1 MSDDK
6 QGRYKKKIFVNVTPE
21 MHQYVKLMAE
31 RQNTSMNDIIRQAI
45 REYLNAQEDLIT
57 SRSRLGRTVLGRLE
71 TMQHHFLNDY
81 LHAAS
86 ILLAGIILL
95 DTRRGGV
102 KGSDALQEIT
112 RLAEHARQE
121 LRRALK
127 SEG

>member
-1 MSDDK
+1 MTENTK
-6 QGRYKKKIFVNVTPE
+6 YPKELRVQVTEE
-21 MHQYVKLMAE
+21 MHQFATLLAQ
-31 RQNTSMNDIIRQAI
+31 RHRTSLSDVVRQAM
-45 REYLNAQEDLIT
+45 REYLDTQEDIIT
-57 SRSRLGRTVLGRLE
+57 SRSRLGRTVLRRLD

-81 LHAAS
+81 LHATS

-102 KGSDALQEIT
+102 KGSDVLQEIT
-112 RLAEHARQE
+112 RLAKHARQE